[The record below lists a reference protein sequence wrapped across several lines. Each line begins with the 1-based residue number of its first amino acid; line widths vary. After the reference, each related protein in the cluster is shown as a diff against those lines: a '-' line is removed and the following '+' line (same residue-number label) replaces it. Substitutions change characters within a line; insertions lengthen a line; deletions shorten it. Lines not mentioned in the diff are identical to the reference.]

1 MDPQEGPGFPFY
13 SGYTRST
20 GLGGPM
26 FQQKGG
32 SLVRCTLSH
41 GSWCLLCETEQALK
55 ASLRVTV
62 RVGRTSCHVQSE
74 ETKCSFPQ
82 RPKRGT
88 HSSRAPVPK
97 EPTLPASWASRRMRM
112 VHGALA

>member
-41 GSWCLLCETEQALK
+41 GSWCLLCSPGWEGCWAAPLLTVLN
-55 ASLRVTV
+55 SL
-62 RVGRTSCHVQSE
+62 
-74 ETKCSFPQ
+74 
-82 RPKRGT
+82 
-88 HSSRAPVPK
+88 
-97 EPTLPASWASRRMRM
+97 
-112 VHGALA
+112 